1 MNKLY
6 YYFPPPSEWL
16 EMPLICPTIH
26 SFMGGEA
33 NSTTLSRDYE
43 ILTKFSFQNL
53 KIFIKKLYLFY
64 VKIIILS

>member
-43 ILTKFSFQNL
+43 ILTKFSFQN
-53 KIFIKKLYLFY
+53 
-64 VKIIILS
+64 